1 MGPRAADNRR
11 ARAHTDFIPIG
22 SRDRLGCPRSWLGTG
37 SKSPTARLGARSPSL
52 TRGSSSAG
60 RPRALAPSRVIRR
73 SPGAT
78 PRSRARTRVASTS
91 PTSARP
97 TARSSTARRSRA
109 RPGSRPATSSR
120 SASRRSRSA
129 AAPPMPAPRGS
140 ASRRPRRPRARPPLP
155 ALRPPAPLLPAPLR
169 VPARPRPAERPQA
182 ALRRAARR
190 PPRLPLLRRLRP
202 AGQGPGPP
210 PPPGAGRPGPG
221 PGAPPPGGGGGGRR
235 IALIIVGAVVALLVI
250 VGVVLAATGAFS
262 SDEKKPKPPPLTVP
276 STPNTVPSVPAQSTP
291 TQTTDNT
298 AGKATYIIQFDRI
311 QRSYSK
317 QVARLIKKARNPS
330 SVGDIIT
337 AFKRL
342 KTLYGSTA
350 TRIGD
355 IETPGEIRPVSRTY
369 TSTLRVSSAGI
380 NLIIA
385 CARQRSESCYKR
397 RLSSLS
403 SRTRRVRKK
412 FGRDFRA
419 RGYPV
424 AVLAP
429 S

>member
-1 MGPRAADNRR
+1 
-11 ARAHTDFIPIG
+11 
-22 SRDRLGCPRSWLGTG
+22 
-37 SKSPTARLGARSPSL
+37 
-52 TRGSSSAG
+52 
-60 RPRALAPSRVIRR
+60 V
-73 SPGAT
+73 
-78 PRSRARTRVASTS
+78 
-91 PTSARP
+91 
-97 TARSSTARRSRA
+97 
-109 RPGSRPATSSR
+109 
-120 SASRRSRSA
+120 
-129 AAPPMPAPRGS
+129 
-140 ASRRPRRPRARPPLP
+140 
-155 ALRPPAPLLPAPLR
+155 
-169 VPARPRPAERPQA
+169 
-182 ALRRAARR
+182 
-190 PPRLPLLRRLRP
+190 
-202 AGQGPGPP
+202 
-210 PPPGAGRPGPG
+210 
-221 PGAPPPGGGGGGRR
+221 
-235 IALIIVGAVVALLVI
+235 LIIVVAVVALLVI

-276 STPNTVPSVPAQSTP
+276 STPNTVPSVPTQSTP

-412 FGRDFRA
+412 FSRAFRA

>member
-1 MGPRAADNRR
+1 VAGDRIEVTDGPARGEQSELDNGLIIGRSTEGFGALKGDPEISRRHAQISRTDEGRLYISDLGSTNGTFVNGTKIEGSAWLAPGDVVKVGQSTLKVGGGAAD
-11 ARAHTDFIPIG
+11 A
-22 SRDRLGCPRSWLGTG
+22 
-37 SKSPTARLGARSPSL
+37 
-52 TRGSSSAG
+52 
-60 RPRALAPSRVIRR
+60 
-73 SPGAT
+73 GAT
-78 PRSRARTRVASTS
+78 RIGRS
-91 PTSARP
+91 PTSAP
-97 TARSSTARRSRA
+97 TRA
-109 RPGSRPATSSR
+109 GAAPGAAAAGAAAAGAAAGAGAPETGGAAASGPSPGGPSVPVPPPAP
-120 SASRRSRSA
+120 
-129 AAPPMPAPRGS
+129 AAPPAPG
-140 ASRRPRRPRARPPLP
+140 
-155 ALRPPAPLLPAPLR
+155 
-169 VPARPRPAERPQA
+169 
-182 ALRRAARR
+182 
-190 PPRLPLLRRLRP
+190 RP
-202 AGQGPGPP
+202 AGQGPGAP
-210 PPPGAGRPGPG
+210 
-221 PGAPPPGGGGGGRR
+221 PPPGGGGGGRR

-262 SDEKKPKPPPLTVP
+262 SDEKKPKPPPRTVP

-317 QVARLIKKARNPS
+317 QVSRLIKKARNPG

-355 IETPGEIRPVSRTY
+355 IETPDQIRPVSRTY

-412 FGRDFRA
+412 FGRAFRE

>member
-1 MGPRAADNRR
+1 
-11 ARAHTDFIPIG
+11 
-22 SRDRLGCPRSWLGTG
+22 
-37 SKSPTARLGARSPSL
+37 
-52 TRGSSSAG
+52 
-60 RPRALAPSRVIRR
+60 
-73 SPGAT
+73 
-78 PRSRARTRVASTS
+78 
-91 PTSARP
+91 
-97 TARSSTARRSRA
+97 
-109 RPGSRPATSSR
+109 
-120 SASRRSRSA
+120 
-129 AAPPMPAPRGS
+129 
-140 ASRRPRRPRARPPLP
+140 
-155 ALRPPAPLLPAPLR
+155 
-169 VPARPRPAERPQA
+169 
-182 ALRRAARR
+182 
-190 PPRLPLLRRLRP
+190 
-202 AGQGPGPP
+202 
-210 PPPGAGRPGPG
+210 
-221 PGAPPPGGGGGGRR
+221 
-235 IALIIVGAVVALLVI
+235 VI
-250 VGVVLAATGAFS
+250 VGVGLAATGAFS
-262 SDEKKPKPPPLTVP
+262 SDETKPKPPPLTVP
-276 STPNTVPSVPAQSTP
+276 STSPTVPSVPTQSTP

-355 IETPGEIRPVSRTY
+355 IETPDEIRPVSRTY

-412 FGRDFRA
+412 FSRAFRT

>member
-1 MGPRAADNRR
+1 MAGDRIEVTDGPARGEESELDKGLVIGRSTEGFGALKGDPEISRRHAQISRTDEGRLYISDLGSTNGTFVNGTKIEGSAWLAPGDVVKVGQSTLKVGGGAAD
-11 ARAHTDFIPIG
+11 A
-22 SRDRLGCPRSWLGTG
+22 
-37 SKSPTARLGARSPSL
+37 
-52 TRGSSSAG
+52 
-60 RPRALAPSRVIRR
+60 
-73 SPGAT
+73 GAT
-78 PRSRARTRVASTS
+78 RIGRS
-91 PTSARP
+91 PTSAP
-97 TARSSTARRSRA
+97 TRA
-109 RPGSRPATSSR
+109 GAAPGAAAAGAAAAGAAAGAGAPETGGAAASGPSPGGPSAPAPSP
-120 SASRRSRSA
+120 AP
-129 AAPPMPAPRGS
+129 AAPPAPG
-140 ASRRPRRPRARPPLP
+140 
-155 ALRPPAPLLPAPLR
+155 
-169 VPARPRPAERPQA
+169 
-182 ALRRAARR
+182 
-190 PPRLPLLRRLRP
+190 RP

-276 STPNTVPSVPAQSTP
+276 STANTVPSVPAQSTP
-291 TQTTDNT
+291 TQTTENT